1 MNNSLFHMHECIFSL
16 HLTGVSSILGAINF
30 ITTIINIK
38 PPALF
43 SIPNTTLRM
52 VCPNYSCTPSAI
64 PSHPGHQNYHTTDRQ
79 QPKYYLL
86 WPRRRR
92 RPYLYQHL
100 FWFFGHPEVCILIL
114 PRFESSP
121 TLLPTTQAKKNPSD
135 TWVWSALYQS
145 VSWALSCEPDKFH
158 E

>member
-92 RPYLYQHL
+92 RPYPVPTSVLVLWPPWSLYSHFTQIRIISHIVTYYSGKKEP
-100 FWFFGHPEVCILIL
+100 FGYMGMVCTISIGFLVFI
-114 PRFESSP
+114 
-121 TLLPTTQAKKNPSD
+121 
-135 TWVWSALYQS
+135 VWAR
-145 VSWALSCEPDKFH
+145 
-158 E
+158 